1 MEIQV
6 KLMVQNQ
13 PSRRVRPL
21 PNPLTLLADQEIV
34 LYHGGCGGH
43 VSFNPDDRN
52 DFEAYTTVRC
62 DLCFETYREKQ
73 STIARA
79 LTDVLVE
86 GTPSDACTVLRFS
99 AMSSRE
105 MFATSPIAT
114 KLQRLFFGS
123 NRHRR

>member
-6 KLMVQNQ
+6 KLRIQNQ
-13 PSRRVRPL
+13 HSRRVRPL
-21 PNPLTLLADQEIV
+21 PNPLALLADQEIA

-52 DFEAYTTVRC
+52 DFEAYATVRC
-62 DLCFETYREKQ
+62 DRCFETYREKQ
-73 STIARA
+73 SAIARA

-86 GTPSDACTVLRFS
+86 GTPSNACTVLRFS
-99 AMSSRE
+99 AMSSHA

-114 KLQRLFFGS
+114 RLQRLFFGS
-123 NRHRR
+123 HRNRR